1 MAKSTDFTNVNSI
14 LNRVQEDSAMAFI
27 SVNRADKEKGIEGQ
41 QNSSKSSA
49 EPNKIVIA
57 GKPPKPKRDR
67 QLNVQIDA
75 EHLEKIKKYAKSK
88 GLSVAEL
95 LEQLIDML

>member
-27 SVNRADKEKGIEGQ
+27 SVNRADKEKGIESQ
-41 QNSSKSSA
+41 PQNA

-75 EHLEKIKKYAKSK
+75 EHLAKIKKYAKSK

>member
-1 MAKSTDFTNVNSI
+1 MARNTDYSSAEELIKKANQQNNVEAWITSK
-14 LNRVQEDSAMAFI
+14 
-27 SVNRADKEKGIEGQ
+27 ADKEKGIDGQ
-41 QNSSKSSA
+41 QNSTK
-49 EPNKIVIA
+49 PNKITIV

>member
-1 MAKSTDFTNVNSI
+1 MAKNTDFTNVNSI

-27 SVNRADKEKGIEGQ
+27 SVNRADKEKGIESQ
-41 QNSSKSSA
+41 QNA

-75 EHLEKIKKYAKSK
+75 KHLEKIKKYAKSK

>member
-1 MAKSTDFTNVNSI
+1 MARNTDYS
-14 LNRVQEDSAMAFI
+14 SANNLTEKIKKNNAEAFF
-27 SVNRADKEKGIEGQ
+27 SANEADKEKGTEGP
-41 QNSSKSSA
+41 QNA

-75 EHLEKIKKYAKSK
+75 KHLEKIKKYAKSK

>member
-1 MAKSTDFTNVNSI
+1 MAKNTDYNNVKV
-14 LNRVQEDSAMAFI
+14 LTE
-27 SVNRADKEKGIEGQ
+27 RAK
-41 QNSSKSSA
+41 QNNINA
-49 EPNKIVIA
+49 WINTAPNKIVIA

-75 EHLEKIKKYAKSK
+75 KHLEKIKTYAKDK

>member
-1 MAKSTDFTNVNSI
+1 MESAQAINNSTNELLNKIGNDNVGTLLGQN
-14 LNRVQEDSAMAFI
+14 
-27 SVNRADKEKGIEGQ
+27 ADKEKGTEGP
-41 QNSSKSSA
+41 QNSA

>member
-1 MAKSTDFTNVNSI
+1 MAKNPDFSNVKSLTERAKQQNNVEAWITSK
-14 LNRVQEDSAMAFI
+14 
-27 SVNRADKEKGIEGQ
+27 ADKEKGIEGQ
-41 QNSSKSSA
+41 QNSTK
-49 EPNKIVIA
+49 PNKITIV

-75 EHLEKIKKYAKSK
+75 KHLEKIKKYAKSK

>member
-1 MAKSTDFTNVNSI
+1 MPKNVDFSNVKSLTERANQQNNVEAVI
-14 LNRVQEDSAMAFI
+14 GPK
-27 SVNRADKEKGIEGQ
+27 ADKEKGIEGQ
-41 QNSSKSSA
+41 QNSA
-49 EPNKIVIA
+49 EPNKITIV

-75 EHLEKIKKYAKSK
+75 KHLEKIKKYAKSK

>member
-1 MAKSTDFTNVNSI
+1 MAKNVDFSNVKSLTERANQQNNVEAVI
-14 LNRVQEDSAMAFI
+14 GPK
-27 SVNRADKEKGIEGQ
+27 ADKEKGTEGP
-41 QNSSKSSA
+41 QNA

-75 EHLEKIKKYAKSK
+75 EHLEKIKEYAKSK

>member
-14 LNRVQEDSAMAFI
+14 LNKVQEDSAMAFI

-41 QNSSKSSA
+41 QNSTK
-49 EPNKIVIA
+49 PNKITIV

>member
-27 SVNRADKEKGIEGQ
+27 SMNRADKEKGIEGQ
-41 QNSSKSSA
+41 QNST

-75 EHLEKIKKYAKSK
+75 KHLEKIKKYAKSK

>member
-1 MAKSTDFTNVNSI
+1 MAKNTNCSNVEELIKKAQQQN
-14 LNRVQEDSAMAFI
+14 NVEAFI
-27 SVNRADKEKGIEGQ
+27 GPKADKEKGIEGQ
-41 QNSSKSSA
+41 QNSTK
-49 EPNKIVIA
+49 PNKITIA

>member
-1 MAKSTDFTNVNSI
+1 MAKNTDFTNVNSI

-27 SVNRADKEKGIEGQ
+27 SVNRADKEKGTEGP
-41 QNSSKSSA
+41 QNSA

-67 QLNVQIDA
+67 QLNLQIDA
-75 EHLEKIKKYAKSK
+75 EHLAKIKKYAKSK

>member
-1 MAKSTDFTNVNSI
+1 MAKNTDYSNAKTLTERANQQNNVEAWITSK
-14 LNRVQEDSAMAFI
+14 
-27 SVNRADKEKGIEGQ
+27 ADKEKGIEGQ
-41 QNSSKSSA
+41 QNSA

-75 EHLEKIKKYAKSK
+75 KHLEKIKKYAKSK

>member
-1 MAKSTDFTNVNSI
+1 MAKNVDFSNVNP
-14 LNRVQEDSAMAFI
+14 LTERANKQNNVEAFI
-27 SVNRADKEKGIEGQ
+27 GPKADKEKGIESQ
-41 QNSSKSSA
+41 QNSTK
-49 EPNKIVIA
+49 PNKITIV

>member
-1 MAKSTDFTNVNSI
+1 MAKNTDFTNVNSI

-27 SVNRADKEKGIEGQ
+27 SVNRADKEKGIESQ
-41 QNSSKSSA
+41 QNSIK
-49 EPNKIVIA
+49 PNKITIV

-75 EHLEKIKKYAKSK
+75 EHLAKIKKYAKSK

>member
-1 MAKSTDFTNVNSI
+1 MARNTDFSSANSLTEKLKKNNAEAFFSTN
-14 LNRVQEDSAMAFI
+14 E
-27 SVNRADKEKGIEGQ
+27 ADKEKGIEGQ
-41 QNSSKSSA
+41 QNSTK
-49 EPNKIVIA
+49 PNKITIV
-57 GKPPKPKRDR
+57 GKPPKPKIDR
-67 QLNVQIDA
+67 QLNVQIYA